1 MEKIPLKNFQSQKFP
16 AKKIHAQ
23 KISNVKNFERK
34 KCKNWKSQN
43 GTIFKFRG
51 DIAISGSREKS
62 RAGKFPA
69 TKIFTAKN
77 FRLKKIWARKKPN
90 EKSLNRKNFRLKK
103 ISGPKKIRPWNFQS
117 LKFSGTK
124 KFRPRKKLSQQFQRS
139 RWFIPS
145 FPVETIRQPESE
157 ASYWVDAIF
166 GSQTVALIRA
176 SPFHRV
182 RCRFSG
188 LIRKKAGL
196 IHIKSPLHRRKIKRP
211 NRP

>member
-1 MEKIPLKNFQSQKFP
+1 M
-16 AKKIHAQ
+16 KKVWAA
-23 KISNVKNFERK
+23 KIS
-34 KCKNWKSQN
+34 
-43 GTIFKFRG
+43 G
-51 DIAISGSREKS
+51 
-62 RAGKFPA
+62 
-69 TKIFTAKN
+69 
-77 FRLKKIWARKKPN
+77 
-90 EKSLNRKNFRLKK
+90 KK

-124 KFRPRKKLSQQFQRS
+124 KFLPRKKLSRQFQRP

-145 FPVETIRQPESE
+145 LPVETIRQPESE
-157 ASYWVDAIF
+157 ASYWADAIF
-166 GSQTVALIRA
+166 GSLTVALIRA

-211 NRP
+211 NRPKCGHNLRRDRGVVCRLGKTLVFPRSSGSVNPDGPSLTKRIPVFGHEGMT